1 MIRRCRWLAA
11 LLPFAAGVLPAAPLH
26 AQGTGTVAGRVTD
39 ERTGVSVFADA
50 NLLRV
55 ARTDATGRYRLTDVP
70 VGARSLN
77 FRQIGYASKVVAVT
91 IVTGQTATVNAAL
104 ASRPMDLDAV
114 VVTGQGGEISKRR
127 IATTVDEYPAGQN
140 PFQVSTAKA
149 DCDPGLDKLP
159 IDQLTA
165 YREPGRVN
173 LNTVTSDDVWNAVVA
188 GPLVQTGTTTPDPVR
203 DRSAANFAADPAKT
217 TAALLS
223 LSGTGTLIVTDT
235 NAAIASG
242 TAFNPVHSIYTITRL
257 ANSATIRSNVFAVW
271 ITLRESIQ
279 NDPDSV
285 KYHRAFYIVDR
296 SIPVAHEA
304 GKDHNVWDSVILRRI
319 IE

>member
-39 ERTGVSVFADA
+39 ERTGVSLANVQVFADA

-114 VVTGQGGEISKRR
+114 VVTGQGGDGVEVVH
-127 IATTVDEYPAGQN
+127 AHAVDIYHRG
-140 PFQVSTAKA
+140 
-149 DCDPGLDKLP
+149 
-159 IDQLTA
+159 
-165 YREPGRVN
+165 
-173 LNTVTSDDVWNAVVA
+173 AVVA
-188 GPLVQTGTTTPDPVR
+188 HRCDAACAHDGR
-203 DRSAANFAADPAKT
+203 RS
-217 TAALLS
+217 
-223 LSGTGTLIVTDT
+223 
-235 NAAIASG
+235 
-242 TAFNPVHSIYTITRL
+242 RL
-257 ANSATIRSNVFAVW
+257 
-271 ITLRESIQ
+271 
-279 NDPDSV
+279 P
-285 KYHRAFYIVDR
+285 
-296 SIPVAHEA
+296 
-304 GKDHNVWDSVILRRI
+304 
-319 IE
+319 